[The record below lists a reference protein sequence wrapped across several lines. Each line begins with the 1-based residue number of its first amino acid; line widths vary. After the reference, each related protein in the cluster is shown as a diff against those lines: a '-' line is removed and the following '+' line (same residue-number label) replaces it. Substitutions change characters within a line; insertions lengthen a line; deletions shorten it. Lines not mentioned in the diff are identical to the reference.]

1 MQKINSNLVAYQS
14 YQRKTQPAKLGF
26 PPCSID
32 EVGTILFSA
41 QRSGM
46 DLELFWHSIRA
57 SAGNS
62 FLWETAGPNIFRG
75 EYHDSFNMDLMCK
88 DIQLCFEMAK
98 SAKVISCFIAKSTEL
113 YSITVLF

>member
-1 MQKINSNLVAYQS
+1 
-14 YQRKTQPAKLGF
+14 
-26 PPCSID
+26 
-32 EVGTILFSA
+32 
-41 QRSGM
+41 M
-46 DLELFWHSIRA
+46 DLNLFWHSIRA

-98 SAKVISCFIAKSTEL
+98 SAKVRLVTLSDRPKKCQTSSIKSLLLTL
-113 YSITVLF
+113 IQIV

>member
-1 MQKINSNLVAYQS
+1 MQCLNVLQLVSSATMASKVLNFEIIILNL
-14 YQRKTQPAKLGF
+14 
-26 PPCSID
+26 
-32 EVGTILFSA
+32 LFIFLFLA

-46 DLELFWHSIRA
+46 DLDLFWHSIRA

-88 DIQLCFEMAK
+88 DMQLGFEMARG
-98 SAKVISCFIAKSTEL
+98 AKVVIFVI
-113 YSITVLF
+113 

>member
-1 MQKINSNLVAYQS
+1 
-14 YQRKTQPAKLGF
+14 
-26 PPCSID
+26 
-32 EVGTILFSA
+32 
-41 QRSGM
+41 M
-46 DLELFWHSIRA
+46 DLNLFWHSVRA

-98 SAKVISCFIAKSTEL
+98 SSKVITLQFRCLLSGFGAKNQMYL
-113 YSITVLF
+113 L

>member
-1 MQKINSNLVAYQS
+1 
-14 YQRKTQPAKLGF
+14 
-26 PPCSID
+26 
-32 EVGTILFSA
+32 
-41 QRSGM
+41 M

-98 SAKVISCFIAKSTEL
+98 SSKVNYLFFLFSAKLIF
-113 YSITVLF
+113 VLNFSWKRVQLLDIP

>member
-1 MQKINSNLVAYQS
+1 M
-14 YQRKTQPAKLGF
+14 F
-26 PPCSID
+26 
-32 EVGTILFSA
+32 ILLFLA

-46 DLELFWHSIRA
+46 DLDLFWHSIRA

-88 DIQLCFEMAK
+88 DMQLGFEMARG
-98 SAKVISCFIAKSTEL
+98 AKVLSNFRN
-113 YSITVLF
+113 

>member
-1 MQKINSNLVAYQS
+1 
-14 YQRKTQPAKLGF
+14 
-26 PPCSID
+26 
-32 EVGTILFSA
+32 
-41 QRSGM
+41 M
-46 DLELFWHSIRA
+46 DLNLFWHSIRA

-98 SAKVISCFIAKSTEL
+98 SAKVGLVTLSDRPQKMPKKAL
-113 YSITVLF
+113 LFF

>member
-1 MQKINSNLVAYQS
+1 
-14 YQRKTQPAKLGF
+14 
-26 PPCSID
+26 
-32 EVGTILFSA
+32 
-41 QRSGM
+41 M

-88 DIQLCFEMAK
+88 DIQLCFDMAK
-98 SAKVISCFIAKSTEL
+98 SAKVISFFFSLWYLVQLNEHPILRISNFNFPNFKCYNVFFA
-113 YSITVLF
+113 F

>member
-1 MQKINSNLVAYQS
+1 MKYI
-14 YQRKTQPAKLGF
+14 F
-26 PPCSID
+26 F
-32 EVGTILFSA
+32 LFLA

-46 DLELFWHSIRA
+46 DLDLFWHSIRA

-88 DIQLCFEMAK
+88 DMQLGFEMARG
-98 SAKVISCFIAKSTEL
+98 AKVLTIFCNFIIIRQFYFYCYL
-113 YSITVLF
+113 NVHLLGPN

>member
-1 MQKINSNLVAYQS
+1 
-14 YQRKTQPAKLGF
+14 
-26 PPCSID
+26 
-32 EVGTILFSA
+32 
-41 QRSGM
+41 M
-46 DLELFWHSIRA
+46 DLNLFWHSIRA

-98 SAKVISCFIAKSTEL
+98 SSKVHITLSQNQLNRTVFENHKKSLIQRCERSEHV
-113 YSITVLF
+113 SILQDKD

>member
-1 MQKINSNLVAYQS
+1 
-14 YQRKTQPAKLGF
+14 
-26 PPCSID
+26 
-32 EVGTILFSA
+32 
-41 QRSGM
+41 M
-46 DLELFWHSIRA
+46 DLNLFWHSIRA

-98 SAKVISCFIAKSTEL
+98 SSKVIQYYLAVSLPNVRFWRENSNVFSLRGLKKSF
-113 YSITVLF
+113 VK